1 MSQNHLNTNKQFMIG
16 NGILAFA
23 VICAVVIFIYMSM
36 KLQAD
41 KDPNKYYSEVYNIEL
56 ISGFAGD
63 SLSVYI
69 NDSLL
74 LNTYVTT
81 DSLKLKVNRFAQ
93 QSALLIVNNQT
104 EQISTFNL
112 SEKGGRICLT
122 KQDNEV
128 YILEKK

>member
-1 MSQNHLNTNKQFMIG
+1 MSPNHLNTNKQFMIG

-23 VICAVVIFIYMSM
+23 LICVVVIFIYMSM
-36 KLQAD
+36 KLQAE
-41 KDPNKYYSEVYNIEL
+41 KNPNKYYSEVYDIEL

-63 SLSVYI
+63 SISVYI

-74 LNTYVTT
+74 LNTYVLK

-104 EQISTFNL
+104 EHMSTFNL
-112 SEKGGRICLT
+112 SEKGGKICLN
-122 KQDNEV
+122 KQGNTI

>member
-1 MSQNHLNTNKQFMIG
+1 
-16 NGILAFA
+16 
-23 VICAVVIFIYMSM
+23 M

-63 SLSVYI
+63 SISVYI

-112 SEKGGRICLT
+112 SEKEGRICLT